1 MLVIE
6 DIPFMKR
13 WCREAKLKGRT
24 IGFVPTMGALH
35 QGHLS
40 LIQRAREECDVVV
53 VSIFV
58 NPLQFGPGED
68 FDHYP
73 RDLLQ
78 DLNLCEREEVDF
90 VFVPSPEEMY
100 PKGFSTWVE
109 VGGRVTQVL
118 EGASRPGHFRGVTTV
133 LAKLFNIILP
143 DRSYF
148 GEKDYQ
154 QALVVKKMLRELNFD
169 TQIVLMPTIREK
181 DGLACSS
188 RNSYLNFEERKAARI
203 LYQSLIR
210 AKKEIQRGEDN
221 PSRILSL
228 VEEIIRKEPLAQI
241 DYIALI
247 DPENLEPVEKI
258 EREVLLALAV
268 RIGGVRLIDNMRIKP

>member
-1 MLVIE
+1 
-6 DIPFMKR
+6 MKR
-13 WCREAKLKGRT
+13 WCREAKLKGRS

-40 LIQRAREECDVVV
+40 LIRGARRNCDLVV

-68 FDHYP
+68 FNHYP
-73 RDLLQ
+73 RDLSR
-78 DLNLCEREEVDF
+78 DLNLCEREGVDF
-90 VFVPSPEEMY
+90 VFTPSQSQMY
-100 PKGFSTWVE
+100 WEGFSTWVE
-109 VGGRVTQVL
+109 VGGRLTQVL

-133 LAKLFNIILP
+133 LAKLFNIIHP

-154 QALVVKKMLRELNFD
+154 QALVVKKMVKELNFN

-188 RNSYLNFEERKAARI
+188 RNSYLNFKERKAARI

-210 AKKEIQRGEDN
+210 AKKEIQNGEDDV
-221 PSRILSL
+221 SCILSL
-228 VEEIIRKEPLAQI
+228 VEKTIREEPLAQI
-241 DYIALI
+241 DYIALVN
-247 DPENLEPVEKI
+247 PENLEPVERI
-258 EREVLLALAV
+258 EGEVLLALAV
-268 RIGGVRLIDNMRIKP
+268 RVGGVRLIDNMRIKP